1 MSPHAAGRRSPH
13 RSLSPPGKL
22 LLALQLIVAAP
33 ALAFAQ
39 NENAPF
45 TVHDTRA
52 VIMHGPY
59 ILAPT
64 DTSATIVWETDT
76 PSAPKVIYGIGD
88 DLDLE
93 AIAQKDGMVPV
104 GKVQTV
110 HLSGLEPGQTYHYRV
125 VSTRVVK
132 LNAYWPELGH
142 PVESAVDSFTTFD
155 TRKPTISFSV
165 ITDTHEDLKR
175 IDTVMKMIDWPT
187 TDFLV
192 FTGDPVNWFQSAD
205 QLWSRWLDPF
215 SKALGGT
222 TPLIYARGN
231 HEERGPFAR
240 HLPTYTP
247 IEEGRFYYTRD
258 DGPVHLLVI
267 DTGEDK
273 PDSTNVY
280 ARLNQMLPY
289 REQELAWLEEHV
301 RTSERL
307 KTAPFRIVVMHQPDW
322 GWVGGKNAEWTRVA
336 NDAGVDLA
344 IAGHNHRFS
353 FHPAGE
359 DGRAYPLLV
368 VGQDQVAH
376 VDASA
381 TELKVVVRGQDGS
394 IIKSFTVP
402 KKERKVVP

>member
-1 MSPHAAGRRSPH
+1 MSAHLIRL
-13 RSLSPPGKL
+13 LSPRRAALVLGVQL
-22 LLALQLIVAAP
+22 LIAAP
-33 ALAFAQ
+33 ALAQ

-45 TVHDTRA
+45 KVHDTKA

-59 ILAPT
+59 LLAPT

-76 PSAPKVIYGIGD
+76 PSAPKVIYGIGN
-88 DLDLE
+88 DLNLE
-93 AIAQKDGMVPV
+93 AVPEKDGMVPV

-110 HLSGLEPGQTYHYRV
+110 RLTGLKPGRTYHYRV
-125 VSTRVVK
+125 VSTRVVRV
-132 LNAYWPELGH
+132 NPYWPELGH

-155 TRKPTISFSV
+155 AQKPGTSFSV

-192 FTGDPVNWFQSAD
+192 FTGDPVNWFESED
-205 QLWSRWLDPF
+205 QLWARWLDPF
-215 SKALGGT
+215 SRALGGT

-231 HEERGPFAR
+231 HDERGPFAR
-240 HLPTYTP
+240 QLPKYTP

-273 PDSTNVY
+273 PDSINVY
-280 ARLNQMLPY
+280 ARLNRMLPY
-289 REQELAWLEEHV
+289 REQELAWLKEHV
-301 RTSERL
+301 RTSARL
-307 KTAPFRIVVMHQPDW
+307 KEAPFRVVVMHQPDW
-322 GWVGGKNAEWTRVA
+322 GWVGGKNAEWSRVA
-336 NDAGVDLA
+336 NEAGVDLV

-359 DGRAYPLLV
+359 NGHDFPVLV
-368 VGQDQVAH
+368 VGQDQVAR

-381 TELKVVVRGQDGS
+381 TELKVVVRGQDGGV
-394 IIKSFTVP
+394 IESFTVP
-402 KKERKVVP
+402 VRNRGIAP